1 MSRPLLTAL
10 LLLASC
16 SLKPPHVDV
25 REGGFRRIDVETFRA
40 EREAKAFQ
48 VVLDVRSPEEFAAG
62 HVPQAQN
69 IPIDQLRARTDE
81 LSAWKSAPI
90 AVICESGGRSLAA
103 SSTLVKAG
111 FTGVVDV
118 EGGTRAWRMLGNP
131 LIGGP

>member
-1 MSRPLLTAL
+1 MFRSLMLAAL
-10 LLLASC
+10 LAGC

-25 REGGFRRIDVETFRA
+25 REGGFRRIDVDTFRV
-40 EREAKAFQ
+40 ERDAGAFQ
-48 VVLDVRSPEEFAAG
+48 AVVDVRTPAEFAAG
-62 HVPQAQN
+62 HVPKAIN
-69 IPIDQLRARTDE
+69 IPIDQLKARTDE
-81 LSAWKSAPI
+81 LAAYKAAPV

-111 FTGVVDV
+111 FSGVVDV